1 MGKVVF
7 GTGVLAFWLTK
18 KLSDKGKTVI
28 MVNKSGKANFDL
40 PNNVSI
46 KKGNLANE
54 KNVKRIC
61 KNTDTIYHCAMPPL
75 ETWHK
80 LLPPITTSIING
92 LSGSNKKLIYGD
104 NLYMYGDTNGSPLTE
119 NTPNNATGIKGKA
132 RAEAATEF

>member
-18 KLSDKGKTVI
+18 KLSDKGKSVI

-80 LLPPITTSIING
+80 LLPPITKSIING

-104 NLYMYGDTNGSPLTE
+104 NLYMYGGTNGTLTFLTTQLE
-119 NTPNNATGIKGKA
+119 
-132 RAEAATEF
+132 